1 MSDLLQVRVDG
12 SVKKEAEEIL
22 RNLGLNMS
30 SAIRLFLSRVVIE
43 QGLPF
48 RMTLPQNS
56 EEDFFDPISWC
67 ENH

>member
-43 QGLPF
+43 QGL
-48 RMTLPQNS
+48 RLG
-56 EEDFFDPISWC
+56 
-67 ENH
+67 